1 MPGVAGGLT
10 VTNTRTEHDRLVA
23 ELQALARPITVGFE
37 PTGHYHRP
45 LAWRLVQAGFDVRQ
59 VSSVAVGR
67 RRLEPIGNIPPADAE
82 ARYHARL
89 EEPALAA

>member
-1 MPGVAGGLT
+1 VLIELPDARRRRRLT

-23 ELQALARPITVGFE
+23 ELQALARPITIGFE

-59 VSSVAVGR
+59 VSSVAPG
-67 RRLEPIGNIPPADAE
+67 PAGGMGGGV
-82 ARYHARL
+82 L
-89 EEPALAA
+89 LPTIW